1 MSSPKNS
8 PGEARKQNGS
18 RKRKRPSSLDSDA
31 NGASKYK
38 SCRVAPRDPAAF
50 YKPDLTISPSED
62 QPVGD
67 LEPITLKDA
76 KDGKATRPIRVYA
89 DGVYDVYHFGH
100 ARALMQAKRA
110 FPTEVYLMVGVSND
124 ELTHQYK
131 GFTVMTEDERYES
144 LRHCRYVDEVI
155 RDAPWSVTP
164 DFMELHKIDFVA
176 HDDLPYKSAG
186 ADDIYKEV
194 KAMGKFVATQRTEGI
209 STSDLIARVVKD
221 YDVYIR
227 RNLARG
233 YTAKELNVSFIKEKE
248 VQVRQKMDEI
258 KGKLTD
264 KSQEILQKWEEKSRD
279 FIGSFIDMFG
289 RDGRLN
295 QLFGK
300 GKDTIYDA
308 GARIKGAGVRIKR
321 ALSPGRNM
329 DLSDD
334 VSPSC
339 SPSSS
344 PKVPRLSLDPEIS
357 DDEDDEID
365 DNYVSGQKVNLA
377 V

>member
-1 MSSPKNS
+1 
-8 PGEARKQNGS
+8 
-18 RKRKRPSSLDSDA
+18 
-31 NGASKYK
+31 
-38 SCRVAPRDPAAF
+38 
-50 YKPDLTISPSED
+50 
-62 QPVGD
+62 
-67 LEPITLKDA
+67 
-76 KDGKATRPIRVYA
+76 
-89 DGVYDVYHFGH
+89 
-100 ARALMQAKRA
+100 
-110 FPTEVYLMVGVSND
+110 
-124 ELTHQYK
+124 
-131 GFTVMTEDERYES
+131 
-144 LRHCRYVDEVI
+144 
-155 RDAPWSVTP
+155 
-164 DFMELHKIDFVA
+164 
-176 HDDLPYKSAG
+176 
-186 ADDIYKEV
+186 
-194 KAMGKFVATQRTEGI
+194 
-209 STSDLIARVVKD
+209 
-221 YDVYIR
+221 
-227 RNLARG
+227 
-233 YTAKELNVSFIKEKE
+233 
-248 VQVRQKMDEI
+248 MDEI

-344 PKVPRLSLDPEIS
+344 PKVPCLSLDPEIS

>member
-1 MSSPKNS
+1 MSSPKS
-8 PGEARKQNGS
+8 SSGEARKQNGS
-18 RKRKRPSSLDSDA
+18 RKRKRPDPQDSDL
-31 NGASKYK
+31 NGRAKSKAV
-38 SCRVAPRDPAAF
+38 RVSPREPAF
-50 YKPDLTISPSED
+50 LFEPDLTISSPEEQVSD
-62 QPVGD
+62 N
-67 LEPITLKDA
+67 LEPITLQDA

-100 ARALMQAKRA
+100 ARALMQAKQA

-124 ELTHQYK
+124 ELTHKYK

-155 RDAPWSVTP
+155 CDAPWAVTP
-164 DFMELHKIDFVA
+164 DFIELHKIDFVA

-221 YDVYIR
+221 YDVYVR

-264 KSQEILQKWEEKSRD
+264 KSQEVLQKWEEKSRD

-300 GKDTIYDA
+300 GKDTIFDA

-321 ALSPGRNM
+321 ALSPGRNI
-329 DLSDD
+329 DPVLD

-344 PKVPRLSLDPEIS
+344 PKFPHLSLQPEIS
-357 DDEDDEID
+357 DDEDDGID
-365 DNYVSGQKVNLA
+365 DGSNMPI
-377 V
+377 